1 MSPDIKAAL
10 SAPLDRKHVLT
21 RSQSGRSLSYI
32 EGWHAIAE
40 ANRIFGFDGWTR
52 ETVDTRC
59 VAERARKI
67 GQAGRDG
74 WGVTYIA
81 KVRVTALGVVR
92 EGTGTG
98 HGIDA
103 DLGAAHESAIKEAE
117 TDAMKRALMTFGNPF
132 GLALYDKKQEN
143 VADAPK
149 LSVASLDEYEAPGEP
164 DPFPGD
170 PGPRKSAHSLRKD
183 QPERWS
189 EIVTALR
196 SCVNVEDM
204 RDYAE
209 AVRDETSKWPD
220 GWLKELRAVY
230 RDHADSLTARAA

>member
-1 MSPDIKAAL
+1 MPRYPDHIRELVAKYDLKPDDLWQVQSTWVIKHKAVERIGAQLGVNWSPPQIIEGSTA
-10 SAPLDRKHVLT
+10 DRTVVVLVSGT
-21 RSQSGRSLSYI
+21 VGDRSEWSFGECSPENYRVSGRQQAYPWAMAEKRGKDRVVLKFL
-32 EGWHAIAE
+32 AIYGDVYSE
-40 ANRIFGFDGWTR
+40 D
-52 ETVDTRC
+52 
-59 VAERARKI
+59 
-67 GQAGRDG
+67 
-74 WGVTYIA
+74 
-81 KVRVTALGVVR
+81 
-92 EGTGTG
+92 
-98 HGIDA
+98 
-103 DLGAAHESAIKEAE
+103 ESEDFKAQ
-117 TDAMKRALMTFGNPF
+117 TPN
-132 GLALYDKKQEN
+132 
-143 VADAPK
+143 
-149 LSVASLDEYEAPGEP
+149 LSVAPLDEYEAPGEP